1 MKHKAPGKHYR
12 KGLSLPQ
19 LFKMFPDDATAE
31 AWFVKARWPDGVC
44 CPLCGSVNV
53 QSGAKHKTM
62 PYRCRDCRVRFSART
77 GTALEASNKGFQ
89 VWGIAI
95 YLLATNLKSVSS
107 MKLSRDLKITQRTA
121 WHLAHRIREAWKSKG
136 ELFAGPVARSFI
148 PTTATLPT
156 GPRPASSFLS
166 ECLFRSLP
174 PMKVSSTSTGK
185 VSAEVVESTDQ
196 LALFGFIAERV
207 QDSTAIYT
215 DEHRSYQ
222 GLPNHT
228 TVKHS
233 AGEFVN
239 GMAHTNG
246 IESFWS
252 LLKRGYHGTFHKM
265 SVKHLDRYVT
275 EFSGRHNMRE
285 CDTIQQMSMVARG
298 LDGKRL
304 PYKALVG

>member
-19 LFKMFPDDATAE
+19 LFKMFPNDATAE

-77 GTALEASNKGFQ
+77 GTPLEASNKGFQ
-89 VWGIAI
+89 VWVIAI
-95 YLLATNLKSVSS
+95 YLLATNLKGVSS

-136 ELFAGPVARSFI
+136 ELFAGPVEVDETFI
-148 PTTATLPT
+148 GGKERNKHADKKLDAGR
-156 GPRPASSFLS
+156 GPVGKVAVVG
-166 ECLFRSLP
+166 
-174 PMKVSSTSTGK
+174 MKDRATGK

-207 QDSTAIYT
+207 QDLTEIYT

-233 AGEFVN
+233 AGEFVH

-252 LLKRGYHGTFHKM
+252 MLKRGYHGTFHKM

-275 EFSGRHNMRE
+275 EFAGRHNMRE

-304 PYKALVG
+304 RYRELVG

>member
-1 MKHKAPGKHYR
+1 MRPTSAGKERNKHGDKKLDAGRGAVGKAAVVGMKDRA
-12 KGLSLPQ
+12 
-19 LFKMFPDDATAE
+19 
-31 AWFVKARWPDGVC
+31 
-44 CPLCGSVNV
+44 
-53 QSGAKHKTM
+53 
-62 PYRCRDCRVRFSART
+62 
-77 GTALEASNKGFQ
+77 
-89 VWGIAI
+89 
-95 YLLATNLKSVSS
+95 
-107 MKLSRDLKITQRTA
+107 
-121 WHLAHRIREAWKSKG
+121 
-136 ELFAGPVARSFI
+136 
-148 PTTATLPT
+148 
-156 GPRPASSFLS
+156 
-166 ECLFRSLP
+166 
-174 PMKVSSTSTGK
+174 TGK

-252 LLKRGYHGTFHKM
+252 LLKRGYHGTYHKM
-265 SVKHLDRYVT
+265 SVKHLGRYVT
-275 EFSGRHNMRE
+275 EFSGRQNMRGL
-285 CDTIQQMSMVARG
+285 DTIQQMGMVARG

-304 PYKALVG
+304 PYKALIG